1 MIQISA
7 RPAVTF
13 ILAKTFASNVMKNCI
28 QSVNSRGTFHI
39 WHLTEDTQTIRLV
52 VRRMCP
58 GKYFSIHNDA
68 MSFRGSG
75 AIAATIGAIPGPIW
89 LNPPNMIV
97 L

>member
-1 MIQISA
+1 
-7 RPAVTF
+7 
-13 ILAKTFASNVMKNCI
+13 
-28 QSVNSRGTFHI
+28 
-39 WHLTEDTQTIRLV
+39 
-52 VRRMCP
+52 MCP